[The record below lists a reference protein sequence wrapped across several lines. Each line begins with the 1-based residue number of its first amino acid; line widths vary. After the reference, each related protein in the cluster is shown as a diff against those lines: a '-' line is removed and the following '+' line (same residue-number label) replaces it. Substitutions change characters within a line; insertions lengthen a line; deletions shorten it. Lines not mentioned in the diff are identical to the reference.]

1 MGFLSQLICNFS
13 FKEQKKMKKKVRD
26 EPLMQVIDV
35 YIRQVLLL

>member
-13 FKEQKKMKKKVRD
+13 FKEQKKMKKVRD